1 MNRKMQDRVGISKRT
16 VLMAGLVSLL
26 LFSGVVAQ
34 TGKPITKNGLLEAIR
49 IGGLTTSEL
58 VRQVQQRGVDFEL
71 TDDIVG
77 ELRRAGAAPEL
88 VRAVNANRRAGKPPV
103 KPANV
108 VPNETPRINLGLN
121 VQDMTAMLAATLG
134 LSDARGVFVSTVE
147 QGSLADKAG
156 AERRDVITAFN
167 GVLIT
172 NTDEL
177 RRQVARL
184 RSGEAI
190 SLTVLRDGSMQKL
203 NGDATS
209 ASGKN
214 QESNVA
220 GDRGISGKGRLG
232 LRVEPLT
239 PQTVARFNLAKAKGL
254 VVVDVDASGPAAVA
268 GIKTGDVIE
277 EINGQSVRIMA
288 DIETALA
295 RADSG
300 RIRLRINRGGKSST
314 VDLQSRTTMSAR

>member
-1 MNRKMQDRVGISKRT
+1 MNRKMLNRDDISKRT
-16 VLMAGLVSLL
+16 VLVAGLVSLL

-34 TGKPITKNGLLEAIR
+34 TRKPITKNGLLEAIR

-58 VRQVQQRGVDFEL
+58 MREVQQRGVDFVL

-88 VRAVNANRRAGKPPV
+88 VRAINSNRRIEKPSV
-103 KPANV
+103 KPVNV
-108 VPNETPRINLGLN
+108 VPNEAPRINLGLI
-121 VQDMTAMLAATLG
+121 VQDMTAALTATLG
-134 LSDARGVFVSTVE
+134 LLDARGVFVSTVE
-147 QGSLADKAG
+147 KGSLADKAG
-156 AERRDVITAFN
+156 AERRDVITALN
-167 GVLIT
+167 GVPIT

-190 SLTVLRDGSMQKL
+190 SLTVLRNGSMQKL

-209 ASGKN
+209 TSGKN
-214 QESNVA
+214 QESIVA

-239 PQTVARFNLAKAKGL
+239 PQIVARFNLAKAKGL

-288 DIETALA
+288 DVEPALT

-300 RIRLRINRGGKSST
+300 RIRLRINRGGKSSS
-314 VDLQSRTTMSAR
+314 VDLQLRTTISVR